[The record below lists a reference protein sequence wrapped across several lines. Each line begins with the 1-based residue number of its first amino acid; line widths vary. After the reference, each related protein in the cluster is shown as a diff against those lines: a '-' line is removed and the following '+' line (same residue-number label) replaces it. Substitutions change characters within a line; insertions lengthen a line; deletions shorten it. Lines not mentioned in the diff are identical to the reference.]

1 MSNKTSGIKNGGLLE
16 ERIDL
21 SVETEKKILNAQ
33 LLIND
38 STSNLHDA
46 LTVLTSHE
54 KQCRIGNDTKSL
66 MKVCMK
72 ILQICKDYADEK
84 TLINTINY
92 LANRRNQKPKA
103 IIAIVQKA
111 IPWVLNNETDK
122 NILTD
127 VKFYEQIKDRKK
139 MVIALRDITFGNIS
153 LEPEMAQLSRILAF
167 IKENEGDIAGASDTL
182 KNVNVETFGS
192 LSKREKVNFILEQ
205 IRITISNKDYIQTS
219 IVSSKINCKTIAE
232 EGMEEE
238 KIKFYSLMT
247 DYHRH
252 RKEAFELA
260 RDYHE
265 IYRTFTFQKKE
276 QQWRK
281 ALQNTVIF
289 LTLSPYSND
298 QQFMVKSLSLDSHI
312 NKIDTCR
319 DMINLFSRKEIVR
332 NAIKYYE
339 SFETLDAVL
348 KGGKELSEHW
358 KNIFNIRII
367 EHNIRV
373 AALYYRRIHGNKLA
387 KLLGVKYR
395 DLEPVIADMI
405 SSGEICAKID
415 RPKDI
420 VYFSHSS
427 CSDNTLSNW
436 VSNISSLLHLIDK
449 TTHLIHKDIMTE

>member
-1 MSNKTSGIKNGGLLE
+1 L
-16 ERIDL
+16 
-21 SVETEKKILNAQ
+21 
-33 LLIND
+33 
-38 STSNLHDA
+38 
-46 LTVLTSHE
+46 
-54 KQCRIGNDTKSL
+54 
-66 MKVCMK
+66 
-72 ILQICKDYADEK
+72 
-84 TLINTINY
+84 
-92 LANRRNQKPKA
+92 
-103 IIAIVQKA
+103 
-111 IPWVLNNETDK
+111 
-122 NILTD
+122 
-127 VKFYEQIKDRKK
+127 
-139 MVIALRDITFGNIS
+139 
-153 LEPEMAQLSRILAF
+153 
-167 IKENEGDIAGASDTL
+167 KENEGDIAGASDTL

-205 IRITISNKDYIQTS
+205 IRITISNKDYIQTA

-312 NKIDTCR
+312 NKIDACR
-319 DMINLFSRKEIVR
+319 DMINLFSRKEMVR

-373 AALYYRRIHGNKLA
+373 AALYYRRIHVNKLA
-387 KLLGVKYR
+387 KLLGVKHR

-436 VSNISSLLHLIDK
+436 VSNISSLLHLVDK
-449 TTHLIHKDIMTE
+449 TTHLIHKDNMTE